1 MTDNI
6 TYVMVGLI
14 ISLGSSILLL
24 KVASKHYKKERNV
37 RRKDI

>member
-24 KVASKHYKKERNV
+24 KVASKHYKN
-37 RRKDI
+37 RKKC